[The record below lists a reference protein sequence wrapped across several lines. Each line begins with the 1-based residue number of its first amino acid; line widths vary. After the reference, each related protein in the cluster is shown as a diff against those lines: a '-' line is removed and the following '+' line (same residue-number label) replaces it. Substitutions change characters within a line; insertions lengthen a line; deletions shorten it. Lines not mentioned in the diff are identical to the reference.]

1 MPKLKSHKGLLK
13 RIKITKSGKVKFKP
27 PNGRHLKSNKSGEMV
42 QSYRRRQY
50 VRRGM
55 LHRLSLLLHR
65 PLMSQERHEALKAER
80 LAAQDT
86 AQGAVQTG

>member
-13 RIKITKSGKVKFKP
+13 RIKITKNGKVKFKA

-42 QSYRRRQY
+42 QSYRRSQY

-65 PLMSQERHEALKAER
+65 PLMSQEQHEAIQAAKAEAR
-80 LAAQDT
+80 AAE
-86 AQGAVQTG
+86 AAAAN